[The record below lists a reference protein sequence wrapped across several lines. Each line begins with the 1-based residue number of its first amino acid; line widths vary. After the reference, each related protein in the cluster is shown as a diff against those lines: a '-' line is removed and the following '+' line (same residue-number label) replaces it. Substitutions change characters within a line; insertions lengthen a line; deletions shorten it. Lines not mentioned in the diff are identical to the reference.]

1 MNRLTSKRTIVVT
14 GGLGFIGS
22 HFVERLLSSGHKVI
36 NIDNE
41 TYAANTWLKF
51 VGDYTHI
58 KEDISTITNVPNCDV
73 LVNFAAE
80 SHVDN
85 SISESSNFIK
95 ANVLGVHNLLDI
107 IRHQKIKNL
116 QVSWAYKT
124 QLFVQIST
132 DEVFG
137 DRVEGFFKEDDQHKP
152 SNPYSATKSCA
163 EQLVHAWGRT
173 YDIPFMITRTTNNY
187 GNRQHHEKL
196 IPAVITKLLQGKK
209 APVHGDG
216 QYIRNW
222 IHVEDNVDA
231 LVKVIDCGVQNNVY
245 HVSSNEEY
253 SVKQIVEKIANKM
266 GLKYDNIVE
275 SVADRNGA
283 DVRYALDC
291 SKLIDHTGW
300 CQMRSLDVELDDM
313 IEYHRDMLKVDQ

>member
-1 MNRLTSKRTIVVT
+1 MKRLATKRTIVVT

-22 HFVERLLSSGHKVI
+22 HFVERVLSSGHKVY

-51 VGDYTHI
+51 AGDYTHI
-58 KEDISTITNVPNCDV
+58 KEDISKINNIPNCDII
-73 LVNFAAE
+73 VNFAAE

-95 ANVLGVHNLLDI
+95 TNVIGVHTLLDI
-107 IRHQKIKNL
+107 IKHQKIKNL
-116 QVSWAYKT
+116 QTSWAYKT
-124 QLFVQIST
+124 PIFVQIST

-137 DRVEGFFKEDDQHKP
+137 DREVGFFEEDDQHKP

-173 YDIPFMITRTTNNY
+173 YDIPYLITRTTNNY
-187 GNRQHHEKL
+187 GNRQHAEKL

-209 APVHGDG
+209 ALMHGNG
-216 QYIRNW
+216 QYVRNW

-231 LVKVIDCGVQNNVY
+231 LMSVIDYGVLNNVY
-245 HVSSNEEY
+245 HVSSTEEY
-253 SVKQIVEKIANKM
+253 SVKEIVHKIVSKLELN
-266 GLKYDNIVE
+266 YNDVVE
-275 SVADRNGA
+275 SIADRNGA

-291 SKLIDHTGW
+291 KKLMNHTGW
-300 CQMRSLDVELDDM
+300 HQTRLFDVELDNM
-313 IEYHRDMLKVDQ
+313 IQYHRDRLKEQS